1 MKRTFLL
8 LLAILAATS
17 CQKESYATFSTKY
30 KVFFSCNIMDSP
42 FNQTTTPGRFVSV
55 RKTSDGLKTTDSD
68 GHTAT
73 IPLTAVQN
81 GAFIMGLAGIII
93 GTPTFN
99 NDNFSVWAY
108 DLGCPECDQ
117 SNKRLTFDVQ
127 GIATCSTCGG
137 KWELNKNGFTI
148 NGNFRPLYRYPVMFN
163 IDSNTLTVSN

>member
-1 MKRTFLL
+1 MKRTVLL
-8 LLAILAATS
+8 LFAILAAAG
-17 CQKESYATFSTKY
+17 CEKNSYSTFSTKY

-68 GHTAT
+68 GHSAT
-73 IPLTAVQN
+73 IALSAVQN
-81 GAFIMGLAGIII
+81 GAFMMGLAGIII

-99 NDNFSVWAY
+99 NDGFSVWAY

-127 GIATCSTCGG
+127 GIAACSACGG
-137 KWELNKNGFTI
+137 KWQLNNNGFAVS
-148 NGNFRPLYRYPVMFN
+148 GDFRPLYRYPVMLN
-163 IDSNTLTVSN
+163 RESNTLTVSN